1 MPPRKTFKKDA
12 LRLNLM
18 AIQGYSHARYISN
31 MDDRKLLLLCRWVW
45 DVHAA
50 QKIFDKAAAASHDE
64 ICI

>member
-1 MPPRKTFKKDA
+1 
-12 LRLNLM
+12 M

-50 QKIFDKAAAASHDE
+50 QKIFDKAAAASQDE
-64 ICI
+64 IYT